1 MWLFEEGENPSCA
14 ASGIEGDV
22 KGATKSP
29 KGPCEPL
36 KLPGVLLKTEKSSA
50 KRGVQSGP
58 GVVEAVFEEFANPI
72 LGVSKTGL
80 GKNEVDDVG
89 VCLGVGG

>member
-1 MWLFEEGENPSCA
+1 MIACSWASWAVGEA
-14 ASGIEGDV
+14 
-22 KGATKSP
+22 KGATKSA

-58 GVVEAVFEEFANPI
+58 GVVVVVLEVLSNPI
-72 LGVSKTGL
+72 FGVLKTGL
-80 GKNEVDDVG
+80 GKNEVVEVG